1 MELIITCNG
10 EHINTHCSTLGHCND
25 RLSDKGVLDSL
36 RLAQAL
42 KKEKIDFIFC
52 SDIGFRRTTTDL
64 VFETLENDRFQII
77 VDPRIR
83 EKWAEICTKLTRET
97 FENTT
102 GNNPEQVKLLS
113 RLFIKSDTVEHSQT
127 IEETWDQVRERCKL
141 FLRELT
147 KTYPSSS
154 RILIVGNPIINSAI
168 IATLLKKEGQE
179 PTWAFILSELK
190 KDCMYFAFKT
200 QPEDFIVEELLP
212 FQLSGK
218 GEFLYVFFEKRL
230 VNTMEVLLSLC
241 QTLGLKRG
249 DIGIAGLKDKA
260 WITRQRL
267 SISQK
272 ALNAC
277 GGSSTFFDSL
287 KQKVGILATWRHHVP
302 LAIGKN
308 DGNHFTIRLRGRE
321 VLPPEAREQLEQH
334 LQKSKKIWFP
344 NAFWIQR
351 FGKGNKNFKKAKK
364 IFSEGY
370 LQDQGYQV
378 KFMLQAFGSMW
389 FNELVMKRR
398 KEWAFILDWD
408 IMVNGRNAF
417 WTAVASYSAGI
428 LQHFDYWVLKRVNQ
442 GAAILEPGVSTQS
455 SDFDQDSRF
464 PTGAVVGAE
473 QLTCSQGSP
482 ARCYD
487 ERQRKVSGFDTF
499 GNAISQTYHLYGFRR
514 PLRAYPRSLSRKREA
529 KDLLL
534 DFSLP
539 TGSYASVF
547 LATLL
552 ETIDPKGCLSNGL
565 LIPLIS

>member
-1 MELIITCNG
+1 M
-10 EHINTHCSTLGHCND
+10 D
-25 RLSDKGVLDSL
+25 
-36 RLAQAL
+36 
-42 KKEKIDFIFC
+42 
-52 SDIGFRRTTTDL
+52 
-64 VFETLENDRFQII
+64 
-77 VDPRIR
+77 
-83 EKWAEICTKLTRET
+83 
-97 FENTT
+97 
-102 GNNPEQVKLLS
+102 
-113 RLFIKSDTVEHSQT
+113 
-127 IEETWDQVRERCKL
+127 
-141 FLRELT
+141 
-147 KTYPSSS
+147 
-154 RILIVGNPIINSAI
+154 
-168 IATLLKKEGQE
+168 
-179 PTWAFILSELK
+179 
-190 KDCMYFAFKT
+190 FAFKT

-287 KQKVGILATWRHHVP
+287 KQKVAILATWRHHVP

-389 FNELVMKRR
+389 FNELVM
-398 KEWAFILDWD
+398 
-408 IMVNGRNAF
+408 NAF
-417 WTAVASYSAGI
+417 WTAVASYSAGM
-428 LQHFDYWVLKRVNQ
+428 LQHFDYWELKRVNQ
-442 GAAILEPGVSTQS
+442 GAAILEPGVITQS
-455 SDFDQDSRF
+455 SNFDKESRF
-464 PTGAVVGAE
+464 PTGAVLGTE

-514 PLRAYPRSLSRKREA
+514 PLRAYPHSLSRKREA

-534 DFSLP
+534 DLSLP